1 MDSSGRATMV
11 AAALLLI
18 IYAASSMKIPPA
30 KIPPVRSRIK
40 PGKHGYLLNNEHHLS
55 SGERYDAEA
64 AYAHERKL
72 ADDEMRLPCAKFTDV
87 TSCTQTR
94 VGCGWCVSTSSVR
107 LLLSAA
113 RGLDRLIDT
122 PLSLLSSLTL
132 FSTHSALLAWR
143 TDHTKGGA
151 ATGHGTTRMSRS
163 KSRRLIASCTA
174 ESCDASSSKAF
185 TSQHV
190 IVAYTHLDTHTYPL
204 SHYHF

>member
-1 MDSSGRATMV
+1 MVKFYNDEVWTRPGRATMV

-122 PLSLLSSLTL
+122 QLSLLSSLTL
-132 FSTHSALLAWR
+132 FF
-143 TDHTKGGA
+143 HTVRYW
-151 ATGHGTTRMSRS
+151 HGERTTRREVQQLGMV
-163 KSRRLIASCTA
+163 
-174 ESCDASSSKAF
+174 
-185 TSQHV
+185 Q
-190 IVAYTHLDTHTYPL
+190 P
-204 SHYHF
+204 